1 MTNKNPVLFTL
12 TVSMDANGL
21 LTVKLEGNPPYDLLN
36 KAIEEVC
43 YQVDEI
49 PVALDKTLKLDDDGD
64 FYEVI
69 DDDSVTELDADDG
82 EGSDDLD
89 ADGAVADAADD
100 ETEPEVGDAE

>member
-49 PVALDKTLKLDDDGD
+49 PVALDKTLKLD
-64 FYEVI
+64 
-69 DDDSVTELDADDG
+69 
-82 EGSDDLD
+82 

-100 ETEPEVGDAE
+100 ETEPEVGGEVANAIGDAE